1 MSKTYAEALKW
12 ASLLLTKDGI
22 DPDGA
27 RYVLMTRADFTPSQ
41 LILHRQDLMPE
52 TRWQQFQQDVER
64 LRQFE
69 PAQYI
74 VGVAPFFGELFKVTP
89 AVLIP
94 RFETEEL
101 VAWVAEEQRTAQ
113 TGLDLGTG
121 SGAIGL
127 TLAHKLPQTTMTL
140 SDVSP
145 EALAVAKQ
153 NAKEQQV
160 AVQFTVSDLFAALP
174 ARYDFV
180 VTNLPY
186 IAPEETPVMD
196 QSTLRYEPKLALF
209 AGHHGLAVFEQF
221 VAALPQH
228 LTAGGAAYLEFGYRQ
243 EPALRELFAK
253 QLPQAQV
260 TFRRDMADH
269 PRMAKLQF

>member
-1 MSKTYAEALKW
+1 MAW
-12 ASLLLTKDGI
+12 A
-22 DPDGA
+22 
-27 RYVLMTRADFTPSQ
+27 
-41 LILHRQDLMPE
+41 
-52 TRWQQFQQDVER
+52 
-64 LRQFE
+64 
-69 PAQYI
+69 
-74 VGVAPFFGELFKVTP
+74 
-89 AVLIP
+89 
-94 RFETEEL
+94 
-101 VAWVAEEQRTAQ
+101 AEEQRTAQ

-127 TLAHKLPQTTMTL
+127 TLARKLPQTTMTL

-209 AGHHGLAVFEQF
+209 AGHHGLAV
-221 VAALPQH
+221 LSS
-228 LTAGGAAYLEFGYRQ
+228 L
-243 EPALRELFAK
+243 
-253 QLPQAQV
+253 
-260 TFRRDMADH
+260 
-269 PRMAKLQF
+269 LQRCLST